1 MGDEAYRA
9 EFERYDHGNKGY
21 LDHEDVADLYRGL
34 GFDQDPEYEKELVD
48 GFAQFDKN
56 GNASIEF
63 DEFSEL
69 WNHLNAGDEGE
80 GGELAPPADGE
91 QVGNGEPVGVEEEHE
106 RQEEHGE
113 RQEEHGEGH
122 PEDGDGHPEDGDAPP
137 GDEHHDEWPDEAY
150 MMVVCPDGVEAGSF
164 TWVLTPDGQSCSH
177 LPLELRACGLP
188 AERRL
193 RLQVVP
199 ASATHGRGR
208 AGDMCI

>member
-106 RQEEHGE
+106 RQEEEAEAEASVQAHTEPTQSTPADVSQVPAGMETSAAATTAAVAGAGE
-113 RQEEHGEGH
+113 R
-122 PEDGDGHPEDGDAPP
+122 
-137 GDEHHDEWPDEAY
+137 
-150 MMVVCPDGVEAGSF
+150 AGSS
-164 TWVLTPDGQSCSH
+164 TK
-177 LPLELRACGLP
+177 EGLL
-188 AERRL
+188 A
-193 RLQVVP
+193 LQ
-199 ASATHGRGR
+199 ASYAQISTFLWTLSYRMNMYGATR
-208 AGDMCI
+208 C